1 MVGMIVAIVLT
12 FTLSLALLLLLLGGK
27 SPVAARL
34 TELAAGAS
42 VAPPAPSSIDVA
54 SRITQWFAPL
64 RKMFGLAD
72 DVEVAQRLEAAGYRG
87 AVYVNIYYT
96 VKLLGPVV
104 AALIVGFLIRGQNLF
119 MWFMIL
125 GAVGFLGPDFW
136 LTNAVKQRRERIR
149 LALPDA
155 LDLLIICME
164 AGLGMD
170 QALIRIGEELRLAH
184 KDLSD
189 EFLFI
194 RLEQRAGKP
203 RIEAWR
209 NMAASAD
216 PAPTS
221 MNVRTPSAYI
231 ASIWSRNLTGAA
243 EVLGEPTADRV
254 GLTVVDRRVGVAV
267 HIDTRRGQLEL
278 LQKFPQRPHGA
289 ARQRAVERGRHREA
303 ARGDAGRGQPSVQC
317 SRSRARSPRRRSA
330 AAR

>member
-209 NMAASAD
+209 NMAARTNLEVVRSFVNMLVQTERFGTPLSKSLGFFAD
-216 PAPTS
+216 S
-221 MNVRTPSAYI
+221 LR
-231 ASIWSRNLTGAA
+231 
-243 EVLGEPTADRV
+243 
-254 GLTVVDRRVGVAV
+254 
-267 HIDTRRGQLEL
+267 TRRRQQAEEMAAKTTIKLVFPLVFFIFPSMFIVL
-278 LQKFPQRPHGA
+278 LVPALLSISKSFTTTFGH
-289 ARQRAVERGRHREA
+289 
-303 ARGDAGRGQPSVQC
+303 
-317 SRSRARSPRRRSA
+317 
-330 AAR
+330 